1 MTSRRNFIRLAGVGA
16 VTAGLPFH
24 SMANASP
31 ATVPVQS
38 KELFELGVAGYSF
51 FGYNGDID
59 KDIEILKAVN
69 IKYVTLKDF
78 QLPYNCTKEQ
88 ADAVMGK
95 FRAAGI
101 EPYGLGVIDMS
112 NEKDV
117 DMAIAYAQRAGVK
130 MIIGAPRA
138 NVIQYLE
145 SKIKAT
151 DIRVA
156 IHNHGPEDKTFPD
169 IDSIYEK
176 IKNMDKKMG
185 ICLDIGHSFRCG
197 HNPSEML
204 LKYKDRIYDMH
215 FKDVDKP
222 VKEGKTVVNGWGNM
236 DFISYLKAL
245 RKTKYSGKISLE
257 FELKNPDLGIAES
270 LGHFRGVMYAVK

>member
-16 VTAGLPFH
+16 ITASIPFQ

-31 ATVPVQS
+31 ESAPVQS

-59 KDIEILKAVN
+59 KDIEILKAVK
-69 IKYVTLKDF
+69 IKYMTLKDF

-88 ADAVMGK
+88 ADAIMGK

-101 EPYGLGVIDMS
+101 EPYGLGVIDMR
-112 NEKDV
+112 NEKEV
-117 DMAIAYAQRAGVK
+117 DDAISYAKRAGVK
-130 MIIGAPRA
+130 MIVGAPRENVVAYLAKKAKEA
-138 NVIQYLE
+138 N
-145 SKIKAT
+145 
-151 DIRVA
+151 IRIA

-176 IKNMDKKMG
+176 IKDMDPVMG

-215 FKDVDKP
+215 FKDVDEP
-222 VKEGKTVVNGWGNM
+222 VKEGKTVVNGWGKM
-236 DFISYLKAL
+236 DFVSYVKAL
-245 RKTKYSGKISLE
+245 RKAKYAGKISLE
-257 FELKNPDLGIAES
+257 FELKNPDMGIAES
-270 LGHFRGVMYAVK
+270 LGHFRGVLCVVK

>member
-1 MTSRRNFIRLAGVGA
+1 MTSRRNFIRLAGIGA
-16 VTAGLPFH
+16 VTA
-24 SMANASP
+24 SMPVMPSIAEAAAP
-31 ATVPVQS
+31 PVQS

-51 FGYNGDID
+51 FGYKGDLD

-78 QLPYNCTKEQ
+78 QLPYNCTKEE
-88 ADAVMGK
+88 ADQVMGK

-101 EPYGLGVIDMS
+101 EPYGLGVIDMT
-112 NEKDV
+112 NEKQV
-117 DMAIAYAQRAGVK
+117 DDAIAYATRAGVK

-138 NVIQYLE
+138 NVLQYLE

-197 HNPSEML
+197 HNPTEMYS
-204 LKYKDRIYDMH
+204 KFKDRVYDIH
-215 FKDVDKP
+215 FKDVDEP
-222 VKEGKTVVNGWGNM
+222 VAKGKTVVNGWGKI
-236 DFISYLKAL
+236 DFIPFVKAL
-245 RKTKYSGKISLE
+245 RKAKYSGKCSLE

-270 LGHFRGVMYAVK
+270 LGHFRGVLYAVK

>member
-1 MTSRRNFIRLAGVGA
+1 MTSRRNFIRLAGIGA
-16 VTAGLPFH
+16 VTASLPALP
-24 SMANASP
+24 SMAKA
-31 ATVPVQS
+31 VPSTPPS
-38 KELFELGVAGYSF
+38 KELFELGIAGYSF
-51 FGYNGDID
+51 FGYNGDLD
-59 KDIEILKAVN
+59 KDIEILKAVE

-88 ADAVMGK
+88 ADQVMGK

-101 EPYGLGVIDMS
+101 EPYGLGVIDMR
-112 NEKDV
+112 NEKEV
-117 DMAIAYAQRAGVK
+117 DEAISYAQRAGVK
-130 MIIGAPRA
+130 MIVGAPRA
-138 NVIQYLE
+138 NVLQYLE
-145 SKIKAT
+145 SKIKDT

-197 HNPSEML
+197 HNPAAML

-222 VKEGKTVVNGWGNM
+222 VLEGKTVVNGHGGI
-236 DFISYLKAL
+236 DFISYVKAL
-245 RKTKYSGKISLE
+245 RSAKYSGKISLE
-257 FELKNPDLGIAES
+257 FELKVPDMGIAES
-270 LGHFRGVMYAVK
+270 LGHFRGVLSAVK

>member
-16 VTAGLPFH
+16 VTASIPFKT
-24 SMANASP
+24 MANSLPGSA
-31 ATVPVQS
+31 PVQS

-69 IKYVTLKDF
+69 IKFVTLKDF

-88 ADAVMGK
+88 ADQVMGK

-145 SKIKAT
+145 SKIKGT

-204 LKYKDRIYDMH
+204 LKYHDRIYDMH
-215 FKDVDKP
+215 FKDVDEP
-222 VKEGKTVVNGWGNM
+222 VKEGKTVVNGWGKM
-236 DFISYLKAL
+236 DFIGYIKAL
-245 RKTKYSGKISLE
+245 RKIKYSGKISLE
-257 FELKNPDLGIAES
+257 FELKNPDMGVAES
-270 LGHFRGVMYAVK
+270 LGHFRGVMYATK

>member
-1 MTSRRNFIRLAGVGA
+1 MTTRRNFIRLAGIGA
-16 VTAGLPFH
+16 VTASMPAIPSLASAATLPL
-24 SMANASP
+24 
-31 ATVPVQS
+31 QS

-51 FGYNGDID
+51 FGYKDDID

-69 IKYVTLKDF
+69 IKYITLKDF

-88 ADAVMGK
+88 ADLIMGK

-101 EPYGLGVIDMS
+101 EPYGLGVIDMR
-112 NEKDV
+112 NEKEV
-117 DMAIAYAQRAGVK
+117 DEAIAYASRASIK

-138 NVIQYLE
+138 NVLQYLE
-145 SKIKAT
+145 NKIKST

-185 ICLDIGHSFRCG
+185 ICLDIGHSYRCG

-204 LKYKDRIYDMH
+204 LKYQDRIFDMH

-222 VKEGKTVVNGWGNM
+222 VLEGKTVVNGRGGI
-236 DFISYLKAL
+236 DFISYVKAV
-245 RKTKYSGKISLE
+245 RKAKYSGKISLE
-257 FELKNPDLGIAES
+257 FELKVPDMGIAES
-270 LGHFRGVMYAVK
+270 LGHFRGVLSVVK